1 MIGRCCPFGSVYIS
15 HKQCLKYELVSLP
28 FKMDTKTS
36 MRIIIIAMLLFLFL
50 SSAMVFAKPDN
61 VAPEASEFIIWWPL
75 YYTGFRFMQLTNFLC
90 LQRRIVA
97 CDVLSFRRKLLG
109 SFRNKLLYHLAQFV
123 QVNAARGHNIR
134 NAFKVIAS
142 NLPLG
147 NKLISKIHDSR
158 WGSINI
164 ILYIVFGIPSHCK
177 L

>member
-75 YYTGFRFMQLTNFLC
+75 YYTGFRFMQLINFLC
-90 LQRRIVA
+90 LQRRRVA
-97 CDVLSFRRKLLG
+97 CDVLSFR
-109 SFRNKLLYHLAQFV
+109 
-123 QVNAARGHNIR
+123 
-134 NAFKVIAS
+134 
-142 NLPLG
+142 
-147 NKLISKIHDSR
+147 
-158 WGSINI
+158 
-164 ILYIVFGIPSHCK
+164 
-177 L
+177 